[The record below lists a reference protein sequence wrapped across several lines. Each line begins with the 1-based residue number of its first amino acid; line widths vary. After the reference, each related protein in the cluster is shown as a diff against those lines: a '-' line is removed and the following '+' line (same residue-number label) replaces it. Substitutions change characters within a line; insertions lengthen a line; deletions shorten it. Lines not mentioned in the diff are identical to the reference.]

1 MYVSYTNQNAYNI
14 SQPLLMLAV
23 AFLPPQGCC
32 PEGKILSRLPSS
44 LCVYKEKYLELKYAV
59 SIPEK
64 ILVCFTGVR
73 WNHWVMMAFQC
84 WMFNAECPQVRNYII
99 QKIPNG
105 IAWIDFDS
113 HCKFIVWH
121 SYALCVCSLTF
132 CGAAVLKVF
141 KQNWNFNF
149 FVSCYCLK
157 QASKSHSPQI

>member
-1 MYVSYTNQNAYNI
+1 MQ
-14 SQPLLMLAV
+14 L
-23 AFLPPQGCC
+23 
-32 PEGKILSRLPSS
+32 
-44 LCVYKEKYLELKYAV
+44 VYQKKSWFAL
-59 SIPEK
+59 
-64 ILVCFTGVR
+64 TGAR

-141 KQNWNFNF
+141 KQNWNFHF

-157 QASKSHSPQI
+157 QASKSHSPQIYKEKISCLTEFMDQNSISEDVNYAGSCKWHCGCVEALGGFARH